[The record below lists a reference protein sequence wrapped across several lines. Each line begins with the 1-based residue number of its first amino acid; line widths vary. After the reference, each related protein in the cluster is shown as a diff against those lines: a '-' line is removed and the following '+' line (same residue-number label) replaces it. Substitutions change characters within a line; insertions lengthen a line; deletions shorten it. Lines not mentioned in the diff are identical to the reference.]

1 MPFDFDPSRYSTIE
15 LAAIAAIVLSVAVS
29 AYFLF
34 SIWANNMKAGGA
46 PLVRSVHVLTC
57 AAQYLINLLDQW
69 LEERLGIVVKR
80 KCAAD
85 L

>member
-1 MPFDFDPSRYSTIE
+1 MACRAQRRRHSTTGTGFNR
-15 LAAIAAIVLSVAVS
+15 AMQSD
-29 AYFLF
+29 
-34 SIWANNMKAGGA
+34 GGGTIKTVEM
-46 PLVRSVHVLTC
+46 VRSVHVLTC